1 MKRRFW
7 TTGLVLALVANSLS
21 IGLILT
27 RGSTSSGEQQPRFK
41 EYPLRRGT
49 LTSLV
54 SADGIVR
61 PIYRVEIKSKASGRV
76 EELPVD
82 AGQLV
87 SRNQLLCRL
96 DQTDVKADLDQAQAD
111 LAIAKAETKQAQN
124 TYERR
129 LQLLA
134 QHLISQDEFD
144 QVDLTLAQANGK
156 LVRAQ
161 TSLERAKLRFDE
173 TLVLAPIDGIVL
185 QKYVETGQ
193 IIASGISNV
202 GGGTKIA
209 DIADMRQVYVEAGI
223 DEIDVGKVKVGQSAT
238 IVANAYPSSSF
249 TGTIVRIAPEAR
261 VLQNVT
267 LFDIVIEVKN
277 VDGLL
282 KSGMNVKAEV
292 TVTRAEDAVLV
303 PMLALLEEEDSQMNL
318 ATRQVLIKRGE
329 SFVPRTVKLGLTN
342 AQEAVVLSGLSHCDT
357 VGVLMT
363 SRLKEENDRMQ
374 QEIKSSRGF
383 GASGAVQSRSGGGH

>member
-1 MKRRFW
+1 MKRRPWLIAALLMLTLVCTLFGIKW
-7 TTGLVLALVANSLS
+7 TRVGTNAPN
-21 IGLILT
+21 
-27 RGSTSSGEQQPRFK
+27 EQPRYK
-41 EYPLRRGT
+41 EYPLRQGT
-49 LTSLV
+49 LTTVV
-54 SADGIVR
+54 SADGVVK

-76 EELPVD
+76 EELPVE

-87 SRNQLLCRL
+87 SRGQLICRL

-111 LAIAKAETKQAQN
+111 LEIAQAEIKQAQN

-129 LQLLA
+129 RLLREKN
-134 QHLISQDEFD
+134 LISQEECD
-144 QVDLTLAQANGK
+144 QVELTLAQAKGK

-161 TSLERAKLRFDE
+161 TSLERARIRFDE
-173 TLVLAPIDGIVL
+173 TRVPAPIEGVIL

-209 DIADMRQVYVEAGI
+209 DVADMRRVYVEAGI
-223 DEIDVGKVKVGQSAT
+223 DEIDVGKIRVGQTAR
-238 IVANAYPSSSF
+238 IVADAYSTSPL

-267 LFDIVIEVKN
+267 LFDIVIEVEN

-282 KSGMNVKAEV
+282 KSGMNVNAEV
-292 TVTRAEDAVLV
+292 TVARAENAMLIPV
-303 PMLALLEEEDSQMNL
+303 LALLEADDAQARST
-318 ATRQVLIKRGE
+318 TRQVLVKQGE
-329 SFVPRTVKLGLTN
+329 SYIPRAIELGLMN
-342 AQEAVVLSGLSHCDT
+342 AQEAVVLSGLSDRDT

-383 GASGAVQSRSGGGH
+383 GNSGAAQPRGGGGH

>member
-1 MKRRFW
+1 MRRRPWFIASMLMLTIVCTIIGIKW
-7 TTGLVLALVANSLS
+7 TRAGTS
-21 IGLILT
+21 
-27 RGSTSSGEQQPRFK
+27 GSNEQPRYK
-41 EYPLRRGT
+41 EYSLRRGI
-49 LTSLV
+49 LTAVV
-54 SADGIVR
+54 SADGVVK

-76 EELPVD
+76 EELPVE
-82 AGQLV
+82 AGQSV
-87 SRNQLLCRL
+87 SRGQLICRL

-111 LAIAKAETKQAQN
+111 LEIAQAEIKQAQN

-129 LQLLA
+129 RQLLEKN
-134 QHLISQDEFD
+134 LISQEECD
-144 QVDLTLAQANGK
+144 QVELTLAQAKGK

-161 TSLERAKLRFDE
+161 TSLERAKIRFEE
-173 TLVLAPIDGIVL
+173 TRVPAPIEGVIL
-185 QKYVETGQ
+185 QKYVEVGQ

-209 DIADMRQVYVEAGI
+209 DIADMRRVYVEAGI
-223 DEIDVGKVKVGQSAT
+223 DEIDVGKISVGQTAR
-238 IVANAYPSSSF
+238 IVADAYPASTF

-267 LFDIVIEVKN
+267 LFDIVIEVEN

-282 KSGMNVKAEV
+282 KSGMNVNAEV
-292 TVTRAEDAVLV
+292 TVARAENAVLV
-303 PMLALLEEEDSQMNL
+303 PMLALLEAEDTQPGL
-318 ATRQVLIKRGE
+318 TTRQVLVKQGE
-329 SFVPRTVKLGLTN
+329 TYVPRAIELGLMN
-342 AQEAVVLSGLSHCDT
+342 AQEAVVLSGLSDRDT

-383 GASGAVQSRSGGGH
+383 GNSGTAQPRGGGGH